1 MAPKILI
8 ADDEPGMRKSLAIML
23 RREGYAV
30 SEAASGQDALDQL
43 GAEVFG
49 LVISDLRMTPV
60 SGLDLLRAVKQANS
74 AVEVILMTGFGS
86 IESAVEAMKLGAFDF
101 ITKPFQQEEIVLR
114 VRNALEKHRLKAEV
128 DLLRAEVTSAFGVDG
143 IVGASEPI
151 RHLLELIPRVARTDS
166 TVLIT
171 GESGTGKELVAR
183 AVHAASRRSQGPF
196 ISVSC
201 AALPETLLESELFGH
216 IKGAFTGAQAARKGL
231 LEEAHQGTFFLDEI
245 GEAPAP
251 IQAKLLRVLE
261 ERTIRRLGDNRSI
274 AIDVRIITAT
284 NRDLDAAV
292 RDKQFRE
299 DLLYRL
305 NVIRIHLPP
314 LRERM
319 EDLPLLIR
327 HFLAVHGRKL
337 ERRLEGVA
345 PAALEALR
353 RYSFPGNV
361 RELSHMIERAVALAA
376 GPLIEAPDL
385 PEVVRRGE
393 TPSLPAAGAP
403 APTTSPLKEA
413 VDTLEHEQILEA
425 LRQAD
430 WNISR
435 AAQRLGISRNTLRYR
450 MEKFHL
456 KP

>member
-1 MAPKILI
+1 
-8 ADDEPGMRKSLAIML
+8 MRKSLAIML

-30 SEAASGQDALDQL
+30 SEAVSGKDALDQL

-60 SGLDLLRAVKQANS
+60 SGLDLLRAIKQANS
-74 AVEVILMTGFGS
+74 AAEVILMTGFGS

-101 ITKPFQQEEIVLR
+101 ITKPFQQEEILLR

-151 RHLLELIPRVARTDS
+151 RRLLELIPRVARTDS

-216 IKGAFTGAQAARKGL
+216 IKGAFTGAQTARKGL

-245 GEAPAP
+245 GEAPSA

-261 ERTIRRLGDNRSI
+261 ERSLRRLGDNRSI

-284 NRDLDAAV
+284 NRDLEAAV

-314 LRERM
+314 LRERR

-337 ERRLEGVA
+337 ERRLEGIA
-345 PAALEALR
+345 PAALEALQ

-376 GPLIEAPDL
+376 GPLIEVHDL
-385 PEVVRRGE
+385 PETLGRGE
-393 TPSLPAAGAP
+393 APSPPAALAP
-403 APTTSPLKEA
+403 ALATSPLREA
-413 VDTLEHEQILEA
+413 VDTVEQEQILEA
-425 LRQAD
+425 LRQTD

-435 AAQRLGISRNTLRYR
+435 AALRLGISRNTLRYR

>member
-1 MAPKILI
+1 MAPKILV

-30 SEAASGQDALDQL
+30 SEAVSGKDALDQL

-60 SGLDLLRAVKQANS
+60 SGLDLLRAIKQANS
-74 AVEVILMTGFGS
+74 AAEVILMTGFGS

-101 ITKPFQQEEIVLR
+101 ITKPFQQEEILLR

-151 RHLLELIPRVARTDS
+151 RRLLELIPRVARTDS

-216 IKGAFTGAQAARKGL
+216 IKGAFTGAQTARKGL

-245 GEAPAP
+245 GEAPSA

-261 ERTIRRLGDNRSI
+261 ERSLRRLGDNRSI

-284 NRDLDAAV
+284 NRDLEAAV

-314 LRERM
+314 LRERR

-337 ERRLEGVA
+337 ERRLEGIA
-345 PAALEALR
+345 PAALEALQ

-376 GPLIEAPDL
+376 GPLIEVHDL
-385 PEVVRRGE
+385 PETLGRGE
-393 TPSLPAAGAP
+393 APSPPAALAP
-403 APTTSPLKEA
+403 ALATSPLREA
-413 VDTLEHEQILEA
+413 VDTVEQEQILEA
-425 LRQAD
+425 LRQTD

-435 AAQRLGISRNTLRYR
+435 AALRLGISRNTLRYR